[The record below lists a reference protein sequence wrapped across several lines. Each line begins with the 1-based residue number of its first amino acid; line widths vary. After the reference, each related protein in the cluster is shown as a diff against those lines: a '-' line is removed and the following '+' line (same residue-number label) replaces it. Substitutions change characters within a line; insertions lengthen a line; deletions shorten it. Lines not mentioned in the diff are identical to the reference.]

1 MNSSRNSVRRKEK
14 PGRPK
19 RTVRRMENSTIWCPH
34 SDPGR
39 CSTKTSQRWNTTA
52 SVPSSRAQRAAER
65 DPSPNSTSEC
75 CLLLVE
81 LRHYTRVQQLY
92 LSLDLER
99 ISRPCVVLTAK
110 ILKDLYSLFW
120 TCKWQCLCWRW
131 QLFVWRFCT
140 SSQKQW
146 AERATN
152 GCWNTPFSQFCL
164 PGDHKPHLFLSAQ
177 ILLELLSV

>member
-1 MNSSRNSVRRKEK
+1 MNSSRSSVRRKEK

-110 ILKDLYSLFW
+110 ILLKDLYSLFW
-120 TCKWQCLCWRW
+120 TCKWVLTV
-131 QLFVWRFCT
+131 FVLKMAGVCMVLVHQFTETMSRKGYKRVLKYTF
-140 SSQKQW
+140 
-146 AERATN
+146 
-152 GCWNTPFSQFCL
+152 FSVL
-164 PGDHKPHLFLSAQ
+164 LAWKP
-177 ILLELLSV
+177 